1 MNAMAVTHGEVRTF
15 VERQAELWNSGLR
28 EEFIEAYRAV
38 APGGFHVENP
48 VGTPR
53 QSGWLALERLWDSYN
68 HVTKVFYE
76 LVQVTPN
83 NEVALVVRNEGGG
96 GERAPTRYSLET
108 MRFADDGLHARY
120 HVAGDDPLQIG
131 AFLLR
136 QGELWNDGD
145 REGFL
150 AAYHAI
156 APQGF
161 DVEYPVGTPVRSGW
175 QELEELW
182 ANYNGLMR
190 LSYEHLCTS
199 STGEA
204 AVLEHVSG
212 EAEGVPFRRSSVHT
226 YVVDGEGIH
235 IRYFTDADA

>member
-1 MNAMAVTHGEVRTF
+1 VMDRTYEEVRTF
-15 VERQAELWNSGLR
+15 VERQAELWNAGRR
-28 EEFIEAYRAV
+28 EEFIEAYRGI

-48 VGTPR
+48 VGTPV
-53 QSGWLALERLWDSYN
+53 QSGWDALERLWDSYN
-68 HVTKVFYE
+68 HLTKVFYE

-96 GERAPTRYSLET
+96 GAQGSTRYSLET
-108 MRFADDGLHARY
+108 MRLADDGLHARY
-120 HVAGDDPLQIG
+120 YVPGDDPLQIG

-150 AAYHAI
+150 AAYRQI

-161 DVEYPVGTPVRSGW
+161 DVEYPVGTPVRTGW
-175 QELEELW
+175 QELEDLW
-182 ANYNGLMR
+182 ANYNGVMR
-190 LSYEHLCTS
+190 LSYEHICT
-199 STGEA
+199 TAGGEA

-212 EAEGVPFRRSSVHT
+212 DANGVSFRRSSVHT
-226 YVVDGEGIH
+226 YVVDDAGIH
-235 IRYFTDADA
+235 IRYFTDAGA